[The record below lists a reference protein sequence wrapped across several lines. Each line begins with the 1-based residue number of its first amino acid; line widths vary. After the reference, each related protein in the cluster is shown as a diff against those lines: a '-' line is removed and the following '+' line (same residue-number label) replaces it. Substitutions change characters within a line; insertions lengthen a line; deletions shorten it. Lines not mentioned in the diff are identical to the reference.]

1 MTTTVDAQVNAEGV
15 RPDAVLDHPGW
26 SGGLDF
32 GLALLRGNVDF
43 LDVGGGARL
52 EWQRFDRAAPE
63 GTNPA
68 APASASGSSEWGAA
82 SESGASESSE
92 VGASE
97 SGASESG
104 ASESRTSEPLEVP
117 PWLRQRAFLSAS
129 ARHASQGSR
138 TFANQSFVHA
148 RWSAMWHRRVGTD
161 LFAQHQFDE
170 LLRLRVRALAGLGA
184 RLVLVHRPV
193 FRAWAGTGAMV
204 EHERIRV
211 EEGALDPRRTTV
223 ARWTSYLA
231 LRLSLADRRLVLQ
244 STTYVQPR
252 FDAIAD
258 YRVLNELQLL
268 AVVSTQLAS
277 GISLAVWHDR
287 RPPTGV
293 RRTDVRLLASL
304 KIALVSRRA
313 P

>member
-1 MTTTVDAQVNAEGV
+1 MRAWCLAGTLLLVTTTVDAQVNAEGV

-52 EWQRFDRAAPE
+52 EWQRFDRATTEGTSPASDTGASDTGAPE
-63 GTNPA
+63 SGRSDSG
-68 APASASGSSEWGAA
+68 ASDSGASD
-82 SESGASESSE
+82 SGASE
-92 VGASE
+92 A
-97 SGASESG
+97 
-104 ASESRTSEPLEVP
+104 LEVP

-129 ARHASQGSR
+129 ARHAAQGSR

-170 LLRLRVRALAGLGA
+170 LLRLRVRALAGAGA
-184 RLVLVHRPV
+184 RLVLVHRRV

-211 EEGALDPRRTTV
+211 EEGAPDPRRTTV

-252 FDAIAD
+252 FDAFAD
-258 YRVLNELQLL
+258 YRVLNDLQLL

-287 RPPTGV
+287 KPPTGV